1 MIKIRRCDEPL
12 WRSGE
17 VSSMADAALAAEI
30 VGNAARSGRGLVE
43 RSGMEVIYAVYEKDR
58 QQLIAAF
65 VFGSPVDMPNGDVVW
80 RQDRIELLMDA
91 LKSGRRPYS
100 SGF

>member
-17 VSSMADAALAAEI
+17 IGSMADAALAAEI

-65 VFGSPVDMPNGDVVW
+65 VFGSPVDMPNGDVVLATGPY
-80 RQDRIELLMDA
+80 RIADGRIEIGPQA
-91 LKSGRRPYS
+91 L
-100 SGF
+100 